1 MCHVETRSVVADEIG
16 VLPLVAAAAELD
28 AGRRAP
34 GGELPGVAQQV
45 LQSDLQQL
53 GIAPY
58 DHGRLAPEVR
68 HPVRRVRLQ
77 VLAYALCQ
85 RADIDLLQHHIGALH
100 AGGTEEIVNQNANAM
115 RTTSHPSSVK
125 RRSAKGSD

>member
-58 DHGRLAPEVR
+58 DTGRLDHEVR
-68 HPVRRVRLQ
+68 HPVRRVRTQERKSTL
-77 VLAYALCQ
+77 LTSSPSFASLMPSAAL
-85 RADIDLLQHHIGALH
+85 
-100 AGGTEEIVNQNANAM
+100 
-115 RTTSHPSSVK
+115 K
-125 RRSAKGSD
+125 K

>member
-1 MCHVETRSVVADEIG
+1 MCRGPRRSTRTHTLFPYSTLCRAVQALKGAKELVGMCHVETRSVVADEIG

-53 GIAPY
+53 GISPY
-58 DHGRLAPEVR
+58 DHGRLDHEVR
-68 HPVRRVRLQ
+68 HPVRPVPLQ
-77 VLAYALCQ
+77 VLGDEHC
-85 RADIDLLQHHIGALH
+85 HGP
-100 AGGTEEIVNQNANAM
+100 AM
-115 RTTSHPSSVK
+115 T
-125 RRSAKGSD
+125 

>member
-58 DHGRLAPEVR
+58 DHGRLDHEVR
-68 HPVRRVRLQ
+68 HPVRSVRLQ
-77 VLAYALCQ
+77 VLGDALCPGAEKIG
-85 RADIDLLQHHIGALH
+85 RASGR
-100 AGGTEEIVNQNANAM
+100 G
-115 RTTSHPSSVK
+115 SVCQYV
-125 RRSAKGSD
+125 